1 MDKSKILSA
10 YIFLI
15 FATALWGGN
24 IVAAK
29 IASNIT
35 LEPIKLSFFRNL
47 VVIFLLLPFVFQK
60 ISIIYSI
67 FKKNWKIIIFFS
79 ILSVSIFNTSMNI
92 ALTTSSVI
100 SASLMPA
107 FAPSMIIVLS
117 FFIFNSK
124 ISPLQFIGV
133 IISFIG
139 FINIIIRGNII
150 NLSSLNFVVGD
161 IWMLACVMCWAFYSV
176 MLKKVPKDVDN
187 ISFLFLIA
195 KPVML
200 YDLSV
205 QLSFLAVFSI
215 LIFLPLHPS
224 FRKSDSLT
232 TKISKYCLS
241 SLLMTRSVLLGIWPL
256 ISNVFSRLSLET
268 FWLNLMMVPL
278 LGVII
283 LPLCLIS
290 LQISLFYLETPPFRP
305 LESEVFQLTEWG
317 IRFWFSLM
325 EELHKI
331 GGWAVIEGKLTW
343 STQEY
348 ALYYIMLLS
357 IGFRIFSWK
366 PLNVFFS
373 NKARFS
379 QHVILK
385 VRR

>member
-10 YIFLI
+10 YVILI

-100 SASLMPA
+100 SSSLMPA

-124 ISPLQFIGV
+124 ISSLQFIGV

-139 FINIIIRGNII
+139 FINIILRGNIL

-161 IWMLACVMCWAFYSV
+161 IWMLGCVSCWALYSSLIRK
-176 MLKKVPKDVDN
+176 MPKEIDN
-187 ISFLFLIA
+187 ISFLFLIFFIGNIFVI
-195 KPVML
+195 PFYIFESSINQSFTINEQYGWLLVL
-200 YDLSV
+200 YCRYWSGIN
-205 QLSFLAVFSI
+205 FVFI
-215 LIFLPLHPS
+215 V
-224 FRKSDSLT
+224 D
-232 TKISKYCLS
+232 
-241 SLLMTRSVLLGIWPL
+241 
-256 ISNVFSRLSLET
+256 
-268 FWLNLMMVPL
+268 
-278 LGVII
+278 
-283 LPLCLIS
+283 
-290 LQISLFYLETPPFRP
+290 
-305 LESEVFQLTEWG
+305 
-317 IRFWFSLM
+317 
-325 EELHKI
+325 
-331 GGWAVIEGKLTW
+331 
-343 STQEY
+343 
-348 ALYYIMLLS
+348 
-357 IGFRIFSWK
+357 
-366 PLNVFFS
+366 
-373 NKARFS
+373 
-379 QHVILK
+379 
-385 VRR
+385 